1 MQNYFLSWISVILC
15 LLLHQINYG
24 NNSPFSFDLEKVE
37 ISIITCDPG
46 SEVYSL
52 FGHGALRI
60 NHIESDEDIVVNWG
74 IFEYYEDQFK
84 FGYDFAKGRLN
95 YYMGIQNTMNF
106 LREYSYYNRG
116 VREQILNLTTSEK
129 KEIIEFVSLNN
140 LPENRN
146 YKYEFFYD
154 NCSTRIRDLLSSI
167 FRSNISWGNHPSE
180 NKFTFREIIHQ
191 NLAPQPWLMLGID
204 LVLGQRIDQLV
215 NNKNLMFL
223 PAYLEAILDST
234 KITTVAQSKT
244 LISRK
249 NVLIPSAENNRP
261 AITSITIYG
270 WIVLMITLL
279 LLFLKNDRIF
289 NVWSCVLLTLLSLLG
304 VVLYFMWFGTDHQA
318 TKNNSNILWANP
330 SYLFLVWVI
339 IFKKWNKVSLVY
351 VYLIGF
357 CLLTTIL
364 FWFGM
369 VQEFNPTIKPI
380 IISLALIFYYYF
392 RKNKFVIYNENS

>member
-1 MQNYFLSWISVILC
+1 MLKCFLKWISVILP
-15 LLLHQINYG
+15 LLLHEISYG
-24 NNSPFSFDLEKVE
+24 NNSPIPFDLENVE

-52 FGHGALRI
+52 FGHSALRI
-60 NHIESDEDIVVNWG
+60 NHVESDEDIVVNWG

-95 YYMGIQNTMNF
+95 YYMGIQNTVNF

-116 VREQILNLTTSEK
+116 VREQILNLTTREK
-129 KEIIEFVSLNN
+129 KEIIEFVSINN

-146 YKYEFFYD
+146 YQYEFFYD
-154 NCSTRIRDLLSSI
+154 NCSTRVRDLLSSI
-167 FRSNISWGNHPSE
+167 FNTSINWGNHPSK

-204 LVLGQRIDQLV
+204 LVLGKRIDQLV

-234 KITTVAQSKT
+234 KITTVDQPKT
-244 LISRK
+244 LISDK
-249 NVLIPSAENNRP
+249 KVLIPSNEDKSP
-261 AITSITIYG
+261 DVSSIAIYG
-270 WIVLMITLL
+270 WTILMITLL

-289 NVWSCVLLTLLSLLG
+289 NIWSCVLLTFLSLLG
-304 VVLYFMWFGTDHQA
+304 ILLYFMWFGTDHQA
-318 TKNNSNILWANP
+318 TKYNSNILWANP

-339 IFKKWNKVSLVY
+339 IFKKWNKFSLVFIY
-351 VYLIGF
+351 IIGIG
-357 CLLTTIL
+357 LLTTIL

-380 IISLALIFYYYF
+380 IISLALVFYYYF

>member
-24 NNSPFSFDLEKVE
+24 NNSPFPFDLEKVE

-106 LREYSYYNRG
+106 LREYRYYNRG

-167 FRSNISWGNHPSE
+167 FRSNISWGNHPCE

-249 NVLIPSAENNRP
+249 NVLIPTAENNRP